1 MILTS
6 WNPII
11 SRGTTLALMGALFLG
26 MIMQL
31 SVLAQEA
38 QVEVRDWLEQ
48 TFPELRGKVTGD
60 NYPPPPIAELLMKF
74 LSVIQLAGMAVALMG
89 ENVFRFIGMSRPP
102 SWYGDIVVK
111 NAVPLGIGLY
121 LIVPQILNGYIVS
134 NAFEVVLDG
143 TETIF
148 SKIATGRMPA
158 AEDLID
164 PLTRFGLLSVGV
176 APK

>member
-1 MILTS
+1 MKTITTESEPMDMTGGGGGDHSVHIQFCVS
-6 WNPII
+6 WGSKRN
-11 SRGTTLALMGALFLG
+11 FL
-26 MIMQL
+26 Q
-31 SVLAQEA
+31 
-38 QVEVRDWLEQ
+38 VRDWLEQ

-74 LSVIQLAGMAVALMG
+74 LSLIQLAGMAVALMG
-89 ENVFRFIGMSRPP
+89 ENVFRLIGMSRPP

-111 NAVPLGIGLY
+111 NAVPLCIGLY

-148 SKIATGRMPA
+148 SKIATGRMPQ

-164 PLTRFGLLSVGV
+164 PLTKFGLMSVGV
-176 APK
+176 APQ